1 MKNAAY
7 LPIDKVHA
15 RGAITALILGLV
27 LVGCQWLPK
36 PADRPLDQVLGARL
50 DESIRVLA
58 TPASTERQRAQAG
71 ADYRDLVAS
80 HLSLLL
86 KEAGRPDR
94 EQALAPTLIPAE
106 TGLSGVVA
114 GVLAPADFADI
125 TPVQR
130 PRATEPGLHR
140 TGLGLPLVGRT
151 FPGGANAPLAGFH
164 VPLTLL
170 ALPRAPTMG
179 CCDAALVDPESI
191 RSVNT
196 AHGELAVA
204 MDLETPLDA
213 TRATGPRFSDGLA
226 NMLRADRF
234 AGPPRIGFLQP
245 YDPAKTPVVLVH
257 GLMSTPRMW
266 APLVKALLADEQIRA
281 HYQFWFFY
289 YPTSKPIPISALRLR
304 EALDGVARVHPLHKP
319 MILIGHSMGGIL
331 ARAQVSR
338 IGVPEA
344 QRISPEIA
352 SLPEANPVRRALV
365 FEPRADVSRVGFMFT
380 PHRGSRFAINRIGT
394 LGIRLTRLPQRL
406 IGELANYAHLV
417 PDAIDGRLPTSIHGL
432 SPHSQFL
439 QLMDHTRPTVPAH
452 SIIGVRR
459 GGPTSTGSDGVVSYW
474 SAHLDTAESEV
485 VVPAGHSGVAH
496 PKSIAE
502 LRRILLQ
509 ALDTERRT
517 SNTAPSVQSEN
528 DRT

>member
-1 MKNAAY
+1 MVNAAY
-7 LPIDKVHA
+7 LPFDKVHA

-27 LVGCQWLPK
+27 LAGCQWLPK
-36 PADRPLDQVLGARL
+36 SAERPPDQALGSRL

-58 TPASTERQRAQAG
+58 APASTERQRAQAG
-71 ADYRDLVAS
+71 ADYRDLVGS

-86 KEAGRPDR
+86 KEAGLPDR
-94 EQALAPTLIPAE
+94 ERALAPTLIPAD
-106 TGLSGVVA
+106 TGRS

-125 TPVQR
+125 TPVPR
-130 PRATEPGLHR
+130 PRPTEAGLHR
-140 TGLGLPLVGRT
+140 TGLGLPMVGRT

-170 ALPRAPTMG
+170 ALPTAPTMS

-191 RSVNT
+191 RSVRT

-204 MDLETPLDA
+204 MDLEAPLDA

-226 NMLRADRF
+226 NMLRAERF
-234 AGPPRIGFLQP
+234 AGPPRINFLQP

-266 APLVKALLADEQIRA
+266 APLVKALLADEKIRA
-281 HYQFWFFY
+281 NYQFWFYY

-304 EALDGVARVHPLHKP
+304 EALDEVARVHPLYKP

-338 IGVPEA
+338 IGVQEA
-344 QRISPEIA
+344 QRIRPEIA
-352 SLPEANPVRRALV
+352 SLPAANPVKRALV
-365 FEPRADVSRVGFMFT
+365 FEPRVDVSRVVFMFT
-380 PHRGSRFAINRIGT
+380 PHRGSQFAINRIGT

-406 IGELANYAHLV
+406 IGDLANYAHLV

-439 QLMDHTRPTVPAH
+439 QLLDQTRPTVPAH

-459 GGPTSTGSDGVVSYW
+459 RGPPAAGSDGVVSYR
-474 SAHLDTAESEV
+474 SAHLDSAESEV

-496 PKSIAE
+496 PESIAE
-502 LRRILLQ
+502 LRRILHE
-509 ALDTERRT
+509 ALDTEHR
-517 SNTAPSVQSEN
+517 NTAPTARSEN
-528 DRT
+528 TRT